1 VIIELKC
8 TNQPLSSEF
17 KLQLLLYRFM
27 VAHIASG
34 HTRLLGGQKEVDAA
48 LRHIANEGEPRFSLL
63 SYLSG
68 ERWELTIPSDDPD
81 LHYIVKNLL
90 VDHVKG
96 EVAAC
101 DEEFKA
107 RCDENCLDPYTK
119 AIEFRGGM
127 IEVGTRLGWPFDER

>member
-1 VIIELKC
+1 VWTDDNMIIELKC
-8 TNQPLSSEF
+8 TNQPLSFEF

-34 HTRLLGGQKEVDAA
+34 HTRLLGRQQQVDAA
-48 LRHIANEGEPRFSLL
+48 LQHIANHGEPRFCLL

-68 ERWELTIPSDDPD
+68 ERWELSVPSDDPD
-81 LHYIVKNLL
+81 LHYIVQNLL

-107 RCDENCLDPYTK
+107 RCDEICLDPHSK
-119 AIEFRGGM
+119 AIEFRGGQS
-127 IEVGTRLGWPFDER
+127 R